1 MWFRFNRFLFRLW
14 FRVQVRYRVEGR
26 HHEPPPPFIVIANHA
41 SAADIPLVALALRAR
56 VAFMAKEELARLR
69 GVRLWIRSLGSF
81 FVRRDQAD
89 RAALRT
95 ALDRLAQGWAIGVF
109 AEGTRS
115 LDGRLQPFQQGAA
128 YLALRAGV
136 PVLPLGIG
144 GSHRIMPKGA
154 RWPRRAPVS
163 IRLGPP
169 LAVPRV
175 EGRLSHALVREW
187 TARFEAVVAA
197 LLPEEQRPVR
207 PLAAQAAATPPWPD
221 VSAPAP
227 TSSGTPAAPGGR
239 D

>member
-1 MWFRFNRFLFRLW
+1 MWYRFNRLLFRLW
-14 FRVQVRYRVEGR
+14 FRVQVPYRVEGR
-26 HHEPPPPFIVIANHA
+26 HHEPPVPFIVIANHA
-41 SAADIPLVALALRAR
+41 SAADIPLVALALQAR
-56 VAFMAKEELARLR
+56 VAFMAKEELARLV

-89 RAALRT
+89 RTALRT
-95 ALDRLAQGWAIGVF
+95 ALDRLARGWAIGVF

-115 LDGRLQPFQQGAA
+115 VDGRLQPFQQGAA

-154 RWPRRAPVS
+154 RWPRRAPVV

-169 LAVPRV
+169 MAVPRV
-175 EGRLSHALVREW
+175 EGRLSHALVRTW
-187 TARFEAVVAA
+187 TARFEAAVAA
-197 LLPEEQRPVR
+197 LLPGEQQPLR
-207 PLAAQAAATPPWPD
+207 PLTAPAAATAARSGL
-221 VSAPAP
+221 SAPAATSLGTP
-227 TSSGTPAAPGGR
+227 PSSGER